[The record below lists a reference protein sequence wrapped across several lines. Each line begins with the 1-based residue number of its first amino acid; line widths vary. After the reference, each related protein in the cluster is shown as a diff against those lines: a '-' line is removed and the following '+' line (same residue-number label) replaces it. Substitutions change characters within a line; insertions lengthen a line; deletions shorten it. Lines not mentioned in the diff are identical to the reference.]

1 MLRIGLTG
9 GLASGKST
17 VARLLADRGAVVFDA
32 DGIVRALY
40 ERDAEG
46 ARAAR
51 ELFGESILNAEGGVD
66 RSRIAERVFSDPAAR
81 HALEERIH
89 PLVGREIARKF
100 EEASAAGAAVAVS
113 EASQLLEAR
122 TESRYD
128 RVLLVVAP
136 EAERV
141 SRWEKKGGDAEDAR
155 RRIASQI
162 APPVAVD
169 RASDVIVNDG
179 TLEDLESKVD
189 AVYREWVGK

>member
-128 RVLLVVAP
+128 RVLLVIAP

-189 AVYREWVGK
+189 AVYREWVRK